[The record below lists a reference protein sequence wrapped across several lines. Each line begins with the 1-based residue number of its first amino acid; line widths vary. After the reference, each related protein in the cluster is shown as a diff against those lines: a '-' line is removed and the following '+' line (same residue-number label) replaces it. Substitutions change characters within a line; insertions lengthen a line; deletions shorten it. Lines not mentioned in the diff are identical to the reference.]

1 MSRRR
6 SPPRRPPSRG
16 CSRRSGAQF
25 AGKAHSSSCYYYY
38 YHMSATS
45 IATLERR
52 LRELLRE
59 RSVTRGDFTL
69 ASGRRAT
76 FYIDARRTTMSGE
89 GLVVIGALGLARL
102 TARGWAP
109 DLVGG
114 LTLGADPVAYA
125 VAAAARA
132 QGMPLDAFSV
142 RKEAKAH
149 GTGKRIE
156 GCIRP
161 GAAVV
166 VVEDV
171 IKIGRASAEAIAAV
185 TDEGGRGLVVLAVED
200 REEGGRTTLEQA
212 GHPVEGRVTAT
223 RLGLR

>member
-1 MSRRR
+1 MSWRPLPPRLRRR
-6 SPPRRPPSRG
+6 RG
-16 CSRRSGAQF
+16 CSRRSSAPSL
-25 AGKAHSSSCYYYY
+25 ARRDSSRYHYYYC
-38 YHMSATS
+38 MAQ
-45 IATLERR
+45 IPIPALQQR

-59 RSVTRGDFTL
+59 RSVTHGDFIL
-69 ASGRRAT
+69 ASGRRSS

-102 TARGWAP
+102 ADRGWVP

-132 QGMPLDAFSV
+132 QGRPLDAFSV
-142 RKEAKAH
+142 RKQAKAH

-156 GCIRP
+156 GCFTP

-171 IKIGRASAEAIAAV
+171 ITTGQSAAEAIAAV
-185 TDEGGRGLVVLAVED
+185 TAEGGRVLGVLAVVD
-200 REEGGRTTLEQA
+200 REEGGRTMLEQA
-212 GHPVEGRVTAT
+212 GHPVEALVTAT
-223 RLGLR
+223 ELGLR